1 MSLRFFLSIGLL
13 TAAVLS
19 TVFIATTGTTL
30 AAPAK
35 QRASAAP
42 ETLTTPPENSPERL
56 SQILSVDQLSD
67 VQPSDWAFS
76 ALQSLV
82 ERYGC
87 IAGYPNRTYQGNRP
101 LSRYEFAAGL
111 SACLDRINE
120 LIASSQSET
129 VNKADLN
136 TLQRLQTEFATEL
149 TTLRGRVDTV
159 EAQTAQLEAQQFS
172 TTTKLEG
179 ETIFS
184 VTDVLGADVA
194 STNNITAQYQVNL
207 DFVTSFNGSDRLTAE
222 LEAGNATALIS
233 TPTGESAFGN
243 QLDLAYT
250 TETQNLLNMGHLEYI
265 YPLND
270 NIEVYVEAT
279 GGSITDIISSI
290 SPVDDGSQGALS
302 SFSYNPIYDVGDQS
316 TGIGATIQMGDR
328 INLGV
333 GYLSATGSSA
343 KPGSG
348 LFNGGYSAFGQL
360 TLTPIEPLTLGL
372 TYVNSYAGDPA
383 TISNAYGVEANY
395 VLGDAVEIG
404 GWAGYVDTRVMTD
417 PAAMGNGRTWTYAG
431 TLLFHNVGKKDND
444 LGFIVGVPPRQT
456 EFKFSNPLEAGA
468 VTQQENA
475 ALHIEGYYRYQLT
488 DNISITPGIIWIS
501 DPGNDNSN
509 RDIFVGAI
517 RTTFSF

>member
-1 MSLRFFLSIGLL
+1 MPFNFSLSPWLL
-13 TAAVLS
+13 TAAVFS
-19 TVFIATTGTTL
+19 TFVGTTETTL
-30 AAPAK
+30 AVSVK
-35 QRASAAP
+35 QRVSAAP
-42 ETLTTPPENSPERL
+42 EILTTPPENSHERL
-56 SQILSVDQLSD
+56 SQVPSVDQLSD

-111 SACLDRINE
+111 STCLDRINE
-120 LIASSQSET
+120 LIAGSQSET
-129 VNKADLN
+129 VNKTDLD
-136 TLQRLQTEFATEL
+136 TLQRLQTEFTTEL
-149 TTLRGRVDTV
+149 TTLRGRVDAV
-159 EAQTAQLEAQQFS
+159 EAQAAQLEAHQFS
-172 TTTKLEG
+172 TTTQLEG
-179 ETIFS
+179 EAIFS
-184 VTDVLGADVA
+184 VTDVLGANGA
-194 STNNITAQYQVNL
+194 NTNNITAQYAVDL
-207 DFVTSFNGSDRLTAE
+207 DFITSFTGSDRLTVE
-222 LEAGNATALIS
+222 LESGNSTAFS
-233 TPTGESAFGN
+233 TPTGESSFGN

-250 TETQNLLNMGHLEYI
+250 SETQNQISMEHLEYI
-265 YPLND
+265 YPFND

-316 TGIGATIQMGDR
+316 TGIGATVQLGDR

-333 GYLSATGSSA
+333 GYLSAVGSSA
-343 KPGSG
+343 SPGSG

-360 TLTPIEPLTLGL
+360 TLTPIEPLTLAL

-395 VLGDAVEIG
+395 VLGDTVEIG

-444 LGFIVGVPPRQT
+444 LGFVIGVPPRQT
-456 EFKFSNPLEAGA
+456 EFRFSNPLEAGA
-468 VTQQENA
+468 ITQQENA
-475 ALHIEGYYRYQLT
+475 ALQIEGYYRYQLT

-509 RDIFVGAI
+509 GDIFVGAI

>member
-1 MSLRFFLSIGLL
+1 MPFRFSVSPWLL

-19 TVFIATTGTTL
+19 TAFVGTTEATL
-30 AAPAK
+30 AVSVK
-35 QRASAAP
+35 QHASAAP
-42 ETLTTPPENSPERL
+42 EILTTPPENSHDRL
-56 SQILSVDQLSD
+56 SQVPSVDQLSD

-101 LSRYEFAAGL
+101 LARYEFAAGL

-129 VNKADLN
+129 VNKADLE
-136 TLQRLQTEFATEL
+136 TLQRLQTEFTTEL
-149 TTLRGRVDTV
+149 TTLRGRVDAV
-159 EAQTAQLEAQQFS
+159 EAQMAQLETHQFS

-179 ETIFS
+179 EAIFS
-184 VTDVLGADVA
+184 VTDVFGADIA
-194 STNNITAQYQVNL
+194 STNSTTAQYQVNL
-207 DFVTSFNGSDRLTAE
+207 DFITSFNGSDRLTAE
-222 LEAGNATALIS
+222 LEAGNFTAFNA
-233 TPTGESAFGN
+233 PTAESAFGN

-250 TETQNLLNMGHLEYI
+250 AETQNQLSVGHVEYI

-270 NIEVYVEAT
+270 NIEVYIEAT
-279 GGSITDIISSI
+279 GGSITDIVSSI

-316 TGIGATIQMGDR
+316 TGIGATVQLGDR
-328 INLGV
+328 INFGV
-333 GYLSATGSSA
+333 GYLAAEGSRA
-343 KPGSG
+343 NPGSG

-360 TLTPIEPLTLGL
+360 TLMPIEPLTLGL

-404 GWAGYVDTRVMTD
+404 GWVGYIDTRVMTD
-417 PAAMGNGRTWTYAG
+417 PAEMGNGRTWTYAG
-431 TLLFHNVGKKDND
+431 TLLFHNVGKEDND
-444 LGFIVGVPPRQT
+444 LGFVVGVPPRQT
-456 EFKFSNPLEAGA
+456 EFRFSNPLEAEA
-468 VTQQENA
+468 STRQEDA
-475 ALHIEGYYRYQLT
+475 SLQIEGYYRYQLT